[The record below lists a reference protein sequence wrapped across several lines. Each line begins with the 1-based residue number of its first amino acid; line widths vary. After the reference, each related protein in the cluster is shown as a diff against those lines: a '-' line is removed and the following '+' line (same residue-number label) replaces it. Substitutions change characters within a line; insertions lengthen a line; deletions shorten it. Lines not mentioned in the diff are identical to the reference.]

1 MIKSNETKQMIK
13 GFLVNKIN
21 LSDLFGNFLE
31 IFVVVVC
38 FTVDQLFKKTKI
50 RLVKLTFWTFN
61 FI

>member
-31 IFVVVVC
+31 IFVVVC

-50 RLVKLTFWTFN
+50 RLVKRTFWTFN

>member
-31 IFVVVVC
+31 IFVVVVVC

-50 RLVKLTFWTFN
+50 RLVKLTFWT
-61 FI
+61 